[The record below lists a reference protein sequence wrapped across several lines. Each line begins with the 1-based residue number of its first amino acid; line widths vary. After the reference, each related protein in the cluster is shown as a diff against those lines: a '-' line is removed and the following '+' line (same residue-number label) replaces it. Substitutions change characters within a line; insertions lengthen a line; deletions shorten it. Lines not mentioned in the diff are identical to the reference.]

1 MVLYASSDIA
11 PPIIP
16 ELFCSVLLPIIC
28 SVLERTRIPAAWFA
42 SILQL

>member
-16 ELFCSVLLPIIC
+16 ELFCIVLLPIIC
-28 SVLERTRIPAAWFA
+28 IVLEWATIPTARFA